1 MTLLY
6 QKHDGLQT
14 HPTLDIDGV
23 NSERD
28 GPGGVGGCRR
38 LLQTAKGGQDP
49 EAVPVGGGLYPLPLI
64 GAKGGRLGVGEDGTP
79 LALPVALAARSV
91 KKQGEKK
98 VKYFVLY
105 FAFCFCFST
114 GAVFLSLWKKKLII
128 CYSML

>member
-1 MTLLY
+1 M
-6 QKHDGLQT
+6 
-14 HPTLDIDGV
+14 
-23 NSERD
+23 
-28 GPGGVGGCRR
+28 GGCRR

-64 GAKGGRLGVGEDGTP
+64 GAKGGRLGVGEDRTP
-79 LALPVALAARSV
+79 LALLVALAARSV

-105 FAFCFCFST
+105 FAFCF
-114 GAVFLSLWKKKLII
+114 VFPQVLFFKSVEKETVII